1 MTNPDNHITLSELTQ
16 HIKGVINAA
25 FATESY
31 WVIAEISGH
40 KMYMDG
46 DRHYFEF
53 VEKAD
58 ESSETTAKIR
68 GIAWREGSESIKAFE
83 QQTGQVFKDGIEIL
97 ARVKVEYQVKYGI
110 QLILLDI
117 DQNWTLGNL
126 EKQRQATLA
135 RLVAEN
141 PDAIRKVGEEYVTT
155 NKQTP
160 LNAVIQHIA
169 IIGSPNS
176 EGYKDFIGVL
186 EANQFNYR
194 FDIDN
199 YQSAVQGAEAHTE
212 IVNRLVAIY
221 QSNKKYDCVVLI
233 RGGGAK
239 TDFLVFDNYLLAKAA
254 ARFPIPIITGIGHS
268 TDTSIVDMMVN
279 TRTNTPTKAAE
290 FVVLHNR
297 NFEDHVLNLQK
308 NITIQTQRLLAS
320 ALSGITK
327 ANLTVINKSRLLLAH
342 HKDSLSE
349 IANQMSVRPRI
360 AIAHQIQ
367 ELENVKTN
375 MHTNTR
381 KYLANLDGY
390 LNHYQSLIRMAKPE
404 SILKRGFAIVSQD
417 GKPVS
422 DPEKLQTDSQM
433 KVIMH
438 AYDIETKITAKRKR
452 ADGESYL

>member
-1 MTNPDNHITLSELTQ
+1 LSSPDNHITLSELTQ

-25 FATESY
+25 FASESY

-46 DRHYFEF
+46 DRHYFDF

-68 GIAWREGSESIKAFE
+68 GIAWREGSESIKSFE
-83 QQTGQVFKDGIEIL
+83 QQTGQIFKDGIEIL
-97 ARVKVEYQVKYGI
+97 ARVKVEYQIKYGI

-141 PDAIRKVGEEYVTT
+141 PDAIWKVGDEYITT
-155 NKQTP
+155 NKKAVF
-160 LNAVIQHIA
+160 NAVIQNIA

-199 YQSAVQGAEAHTE
+199 YQSAVQGAEAHAE
-212 IVNRLVAIY
+212 IVSRLVAIY
-221 QSNKKYDCVVLI
+221 QSGKKYDCVVII

-268 TDTSIVDMMVN
+268 TDISIVDMMVN

-297 NFEDHVLNLQK
+297 NFEDQILNLQK
-308 NITIQTQRLLAS
+308 NITIKTQRLLAS
-320 ALSGITK
+320 ALSRITT
-327 ANLTVINKSRLLLAH
+327 ANLTVINNSRLLLTN
-342 HKDSLSE
+342 HKDALSE
-349 IANQMSVRPRI
+349 MANQMNVRPRI
-360 AIAHQIQ
+360 AVAHKLQ
-367 ELENVKTN
+367 ELENVKSN
-375 MHTNTR
+375 MHSNTR

-417 GKPVS
+417 GKPVGN
-422 DPEKLQTDSQM
+422 PEKLRTDSQL

-438 AYDIETKITAKRKR
+438 KYDIETKITAKRKR

>member
-1 MTNPDNHITLSELTQ
+1 MNSPDNHITLSELTQ

-25 FATESY
+25 FASESY

-46 DRHYFEF
+46 DRHYFDF

-68 GIAWREGSESIKAFE
+68 GIAWREGSESIKSFE
-83 QQTGQVFKDGIEIL
+83 QQTGQIFKDGIEIL
-97 ARVKVEYQVKYGI
+97 ARVKVEYQSKYGI

-117 DQNWTLGNL
+117 DQSWTLGNL

-155 NKQTP
+155 NKQAP

-186 EANQFNYR
+186 EANQFSYK

-212 IVNRLVAIY
+212 IVSRLVTIY

-297 NFEDHVLNLQK
+297 NFEDDILSLQK

-320 ALSGITK
+320 ALSRIT
-327 ANLTVINKSRLLLAH
+327 ATNLTVINKSRLLLTN
-342 HKDSLSE
+342 HKDALSAM
-349 IANQMSVRPRI
+349 ANQMNVKPRI

-367 ELENVKTN
+367 ELENLKTN
-375 MHTNTR
+375 MHSHTR
-381 KYLANLDGY
+381 KYLANLDGQ
-390 LNHYQSLIRMAKPE
+390 LEHYQSMIRMSTPE
-404 SILKRGFAIVSQD
+404 SILKRGFAIITQE

-422 DPEKLQTDSQM
+422 KPEKLHTGSEM

-452 ADGESYL
+452 EDGESYL